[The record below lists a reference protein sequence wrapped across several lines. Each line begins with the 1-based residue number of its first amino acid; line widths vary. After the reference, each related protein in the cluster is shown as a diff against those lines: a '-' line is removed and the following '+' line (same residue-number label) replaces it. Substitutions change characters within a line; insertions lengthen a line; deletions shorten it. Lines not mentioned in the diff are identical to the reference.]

1 MSFNIF
7 SRHLFVSFLI
17 ITLNFCNL
25 QAFEN
30 KILFKIDNEIITTI
44 DIYHEVKFLKIFNPQ
59 INELNDDEQ
68 LIVSKNSIIRDKI
81 KKTEILNFVEEI
93 KVEDKFLM
101 NLVKGKYSQIEF
113 SSMVN
118 FENYLKENDLNDKL
132 IKEKFAIELIWN
144 DLVFQKYNSKI
155 SIDKKKI
162 KSEIL
167 NKPKKNLRELS
178 ISEIIFNVSKK
189 SEFEKKYRQVLKD
202 IELTGF
208 KNAALIHSVSDSAS
222 VGGYIGWIKE
232 DNLNEKIRKRIS
244 DLKKGEFSKPIL
256 TSSGFLI
263 IKVEDEKKY
272 EIDFNLDNEIN
283 NLIQFKTNEQ
293 LNQFSRL
300 YFNKIKKNVIFNE
313 L

>member
-1 MSFNIF
+1 MNSNIF
-7 SRHLFVSFLI
+7 SKHLFVSFLI
-17 ITLNFCNL
+17 LTFNFCNL

-44 DIYHEVKFLKIFNPQ
+44 DIYHELKFLKIFNPQ
-59 INELNDDEQ
+59 INELNNDEQ
-68 LIVSKNSIIRDKI
+68 LVVSKNSIIRDKI

-101 NLVKGKYSQIEF
+101 NLLKSKYLQIEF
-113 SSMVN
+113 TNIVN
-118 FENYLKENDLNDKL
+118 FEDYLKENDLNVEL

-189 SEFEKKYRQVLKD
+189 SEFEKKYEQVLKD

-232 DNLNEKIRKRIS
+232 DNLSEKIRKGIS
-244 DLKKGEFSKPIL
+244 DLKRGEFSKPIL

-272 EIDFNLDNEIN
+272 EIDSNLDNEIN
-283 NLIQFKTNEQ
+283 NLIQFKTREQ

-300 YFNKIKKNVIFNE
+300 YFNKVKKNVIFNE

>member
-1 MSFNIF
+1 MSCNIF

-17 ITLNFCNL
+17 LTFNFCNS

-44 DIYHEVKFLKIFNPQ
+44 DIYHELKFLKTFNPQ
-59 INELNDDEQ
+59 INELNNDEQ
-68 LIVSKNSIIRDKI
+68 LVVSKNSIIRDKI
-81 KKTEILNFVEEI
+81 KKTEILNFVEEV
-93 KVEDKFLM
+93 KVEDKFIM
-101 NLVKGKYSQIEF
+101 NLLKGKYSQIEF

-155 SIDKKKI
+155 SIDKQKI

-189 SEFEKKYRQVLKD
+189 SEFEKKYEQILKD

-208 KNAALIHSVSDSAS
+208 KNAALIHSVSDTAS
-222 VGGYIGWIKE
+222 IGGYIGWIKE

-244 DLKKGEFSKPIL
+244 DLEKGEFSEPIL

-272 EIDFNLDNEIN
+272 EVDFNLDNEIN

>member
-1 MSFNIF
+1 MSSNIF
-7 SRHLFVSFLI
+7 SKHVFVSFLI
-17 ITLNFCNL
+17 LTFNFCNL

-44 DIYHEVKFLKIFNPQ
+44 DIYHELKFLKTFNPQ
-59 INELNDDEQ
+59 INELNNDEQ
-68 LIVSKNSIIRDKI
+68 LVVSKNSIIRDKI
-81 KKTEILNFVEEI
+81 KKTEILNFVEEV
-93 KVEDKFLM
+93 KVEDKFIM
-101 NLVKGKYSQIEF
+101 NLLKGKYSQIEF

-155 SIDKKKI
+155 SIDKQKI

-167 NKPKKNLRELS
+167 DKPKKNLRELS
-178 ISEIIFNVSKK
+178 ISEIVFNVSKK
-189 SEFEKKYRQVLKD
+189 SEFEKKYEQILKD

-208 KNAALIHSVSDSAS
+208 KNAALIHSVSDTAS
-222 VGGYIGWIKE
+222 IGGYIGWIKE

-244 DLKKGEFSKPIL
+244 DLEKGEFSEPIL

-272 EIDFNLDNEIN
+272 EVDFNLDNEIN

>member
-1 MSFNIF
+1 MNSNIF
-7 SRHLFVSFLI
+7 SKKLFVSFLI
-17 ITLNFCNL
+17 LTFNFCSL

-44 DIYHEVKFLKIFNPQ
+44 DIYHELKFLKTFNPQ
-59 INELNDDEQ
+59 INELNNDEQ
-68 LIVSKNSIIRDKI
+68 LVVSKNSIIRDKI
-81 KKTEILNFVEEI
+81 KKTEILNFVEEV
-93 KVEDKFLM
+93 KVEDKFIM
-101 NLVKGKYSQIEF
+101 NLLKGKYSQIEF

-155 SIDKKKI
+155 SIDKQKI

-189 SEFEKKYRQVLKD
+189 SEFEKKYEQILKD

-208 KNAALIHSVSDSAS
+208 KNAALIHSVSDTAS
-222 VGGYIGWIKE
+222 IGGYIGWIKE

-244 DLKKGEFSKPIL
+244 DLEKGEFSEPIL

-263 IKVEDEKKY
+263 IKLEDEKKY
-272 EIDFNLDNEIN
+272 EVDFNLDNEIN

>member
-1 MSFNIF
+1 MSINIF
-7 SRHLFVSFLI
+7 SKYLFVFFLI
-17 ITLNFCNL
+17 LTFNFSNL

-101 NLVKGKYSQIEF
+101 NLLKSKYSQIEF
-113 SSMVN
+113 SSIVN
-118 FENYLKENDLNDKL
+118 FENYLKENDLNVNL
-132 IKEKFAIELIWN
+132 VKEKFAIELIWN
-144 DLVFQKYNSKI
+144 DLIFQKYNSKI
-155 SIDKKKI
+155 LIDKKKI

-178 ISEIIFNVSKK
+178 ISEIIFSVSKK
-189 SEFEKKYRQVLKD
+189 SEFEKKYGQVLKD

-208 KNAALIHSVSDSAS
+208 KNAALIHSISDSAS

-272 EIDFNLDNEIN
+272 EIDFNLDNEIS
-283 NLIQFKTNEQ
+283 NLIEFKTNEQ

-300 YFNKIKKNVIFNE
+300 YFNKVKKNIIFNE

>member
-1 MSFNIF
+1 MNSNIF
-7 SRHLFVSFLI
+7 SKHLFVSFLI
-17 ITLNFCNL
+17 LTFNFCNL

-59 INELNDDEQ
+59 INELNNDEQ
-68 LIVSKNSIIRDKI
+68 LVISKNSIIRDKI
-81 KKTEILNFVEEI
+81 KRTEILKYVEEI

-101 NLVKGKYSQIEF
+101 SLLKSKYSQIEF
-113 SSMVN
+113 GSIIN
-118 FENYLKENDLNDKL
+118 FENYLKENDLNVKL

-144 DLVFQKYNSKI
+144 DLVFEKYNSKI

-167 NKPKKNLRELS
+167 KKPKKNLRELS

-189 SEFEKKYRQVLKD
+189 SEFEKKYKQVLKD

-232 DNLNEKIRKRIS
+232 DNLNKKIRNRIS
-244 DLKKGEFSKPIL
+244 NLKKGEFSKPIL

-263 IKVEDEKKY
+263 IKVEDEKEY

-300 YFNKIKKNVIFNE
+300 YFNKVKNSVIFNE

>member
-1 MSFNIF
+1 MRIDIF
-7 SRHLFVSFLI
+7 SKHLFVFFLI
-17 ITLNFCNL
+17 LTFNFCNL

-101 NLVKGKYSQIEF
+101 NLLKSKYSQIEF
-113 SSMVN
+113 SSIVN
-118 FENYLKENDLNDKL
+118 FENYLKENDLNVNL
-132 IKEKFAIELIWN
+132 VKEKFAIELIWN
-144 DLVFQKYNSKI
+144 DLIFQKYNSKI
-155 SIDKKKI
+155 LIDKKKI

-167 NKPKKNLRELS
+167 SKPKKNLRELS
-178 ISEIIFNVSKK
+178 ISEIIFSISKK

-208 KNAALIHSVSDSAS
+208 KNAALIHSISDSAS

-232 DNLNEKIRKRIS
+232 DNLNKKIRKRIS

-272 EIDFNLDNEIN
+272 EIDFNLDNEIS
-283 NLIQFKTNEQ
+283 NLIEFKTNEQ

-300 YFNKIKKNVIFNE
+300 YFNKVKKNIIFNE

>member
-1 MSFNIF
+1 MNSNIF
-7 SRHLFVSFLI
+7 SKHVFVSFLI
-17 ITLNFCNL
+17 LTFNFCNL

-59 INELNDDEQ
+59 INELNNDEQ
-68 LIVSKNSIIRDKI
+68 LVVSKNSIIRDKI
-81 KKTEILNFVEEI
+81 KKTEILNFVKEV

-101 NLVKGKYSQIEF
+101 NLLKSKYSQIEF
-113 SSMVN
+113 SSIIN
-118 FENYLKENDLNDKL
+118 FENYLKENDLNVKL

-144 DLVFQKYNSKI
+144 DLVFEKYNSKI

-189 SEFEKKYRQVLKD
+189 SEFENKYEQVLKD

-232 DNLNEKIRKRIS
+232 DNLNKKIRDRIS
-244 DLKKGEFSKPIL
+244 NLKKGEFSKPIL

-300 YFNKIKKNVIFNE
+300 YFNKVKKSVIFNE

>member
-1 MSFNIF
+1 MSSDIL
-7 SRHLFVSFLI
+7 SKYLFVFFL
-17 ITLNFCNL
+17 TLTFNFCNL

-30 KILFKIDNEIITTI
+30 KILLKIDNEIITTI
-44 DIYHEVKFLKIFNPQ
+44 DIYHELKFLKIFNPR
-59 INELNDDEQ
+59 INELNNDEQ
-68 LIVSKNSIIRDKI
+68 LIISKNSIIRDKI

-113 SSMVN
+113 SSMLN
-118 FENYLKENDLNDKL
+118 FENYLKKNDLNVNFV
-132 IKEKFAIELIWN
+132 KEKFAIELIWN

-167 NKPKKNLRELS
+167 NKSKKNLRELS
-178 ISEIIFNVSKK
+178 VSEIIFNVSKK
-189 SEFEKKYRQVLKD
+189 SEFKKKYEQILKD

-208 KNAALIHSVSDSAS
+208 KNAALTHSVSDSAS

-232 DNLNEKIRKRIS
+232 DNLNEKIRKRIL
-244 DLKKGEFSKPIL
+244 DLKRGEFSKPIL

-272 EIDFNLDNEIN
+272 EIDSNLDNEIN
-283 NLIQFKTNEQ
+283 NLIQFKTREQ

-300 YFNKIKKNVIFNE
+300 YFNKVKKNVIFNE

>member
-1 MSFNIF
+1 MSSNIF
-7 SRHLFVSFLI
+7 LKHLFISFLI
-17 ITLNFCNL
+17 LTLNFCNL

-44 DIYHEVKFLKIFNPQ
+44 DIYQEVKFLKIFNPR

-68 LIVSKNSIIRDKI
+68 LVVSKNSIIRDKI
-81 KKTEILNFVEEI
+81 KKIEILKLVKEI
-93 KVEDKFLM
+93 KVEEKYLM
-101 NLVKGKYSQIEF
+101 SLLKKKYSQIEF

-118 FENYLKENDLNDKL
+118 FENYLKENDLNVKV

-144 DLVFQKYNSKI
+144 DLVFKKYNSKI

-162 KSEIL
+162 KSEVL

-178 ISEIIFNVSKK
+178 ISEIVFNVSKK
-189 SEFEKKYRQVLKD
+189 SEFEKKYEQILKD

-208 KNAALIHSVSDSAS
+208 KNAALIHSESDTAS
-222 VGGYIGWIKE
+222 IGGYIGWIRE
-232 DNLNEKIRKRIS
+232 DNLNENIRKKIS
-244 DLKKGEFSKPIL
+244 NLEKGKFSKPIL
-256 TSSGFLI
+256 TSLGFLI

-272 EIDFNLDNEIN
+272 EIDLNLDKEIAD
-283 NLIQFKTNEQ
+283 LIQFKTNEQ

-300 YFNKIKKNVIFNE
+300 YFNKVKKNVIFNE

>member
-1 MSFNIF
+1 MSSNIF
-7 SRHLFVSFLI
+7 LKHLFISFLI
-17 ITLNFCNL
+17 LTLNFCNL

-30 KILFKIDNEIITTI
+30 KILFKIDNQIITTI

-59 INELNDDEQ
+59 INELNNDEQ
-68 LIVSKNSIIRDKI
+68 LVVSKNSIIRDKI

-93 KVEDKFLM
+93 KVEDKFLL
-101 NLVKGKYSQIEF
+101 NLLKTKYSQIEF

-118 FENYLKENDLNDKL
+118 FENYLKENDLNVKL

-155 SIDKKKI
+155 SINKKKI

-178 ISEIIFNVSKK
+178 ISEIVFNVSKK
-189 SEFEKKYRQVLKD
+189 SEFEKKYEQILKD

-222 VGGYIGWIKE
+222 IGGYIGWIKE
-232 DNLNEKIRKRIS
+232 DN
-244 DLKKGEFSKPIL
+244 
-256 TSSGFLI
+256 
-263 IKVEDEKKY
+263 
-272 EIDFNLDNEIN
+272 
-283 NLIQFKTNEQ
+283 
-293 LNQFSRL
+293 
-300 YFNKIKKNVIFNE
+300 
-313 L
+313 

>member
-1 MSFNIF
+1 MIGNIF
-7 SRHLFVSFLI
+7 SKHLFIFFLI
-17 ITLNFCNL
+17 LTFNFCNL

-30 KILFKIDNEIITTI
+30 KILFKIDNEIITTV

-59 INELNDDEQ
+59 IYDLTKNEQ
-68 LIVSKNSIIRDKI
+68 LVISKNSIIRDKI
-81 KKTEILNFVEEI
+81 KKTEILKFVEEI
-93 KVEDKFLM
+93 KVEEKYLI
-101 NLVKGKYSQIEF
+101 NLLKSKYSQINVDTVK
-113 SSMVN
+113 S
-118 FENYLKENDLNDKL
+118 FENYLLKNDLNFDL
-132 IKEKFAIELIWN
+132 IKEKFSIELIWN

-155 SIDKKKI
+155 SIDKEKI
-162 KSEIL
+162 KSEVL
-167 NKPKKNLRELS
+167 KKPKKNLRELS

-189 SEFEKKYRQVLKD
+189 SEFQKKYEKILKD

-208 KNAALIHSVSDSAS
+208 KNAALTHSVSDSAS

-232 DNLNEKIRKRIS
+232 DNLNDNIKNKVSNLKI
-244 DLKKGEFSKPIL
+244 GEFSKPIL

-272 EIDFNLDNEIN
+272 EIDFNLDREIK

-300 YFNKIKKNVIFNE
+300 YFNKVKKDIIFNE

>member
-1 MSFNIF
+1 MNSNIF
-7 SRHLFVSFLI
+7 SKHVFVSFLI
-17 ITLNFCNL
+17 VIFSFCNL

-44 DIYHEVKFLKIFNPQ
+44 DIYHELKFLKTFNPQ
-59 INELNDDEQ
+59 INELNNDEQ
-68 LIVSKNSIIRDKI
+68 LVVSKNSIIRDKI
-81 KKTEILNFVEEI
+81 KKTEILNFVEEV
-93 KVEDKFLM
+93 KVEDKFIM
-101 NLVKGKYSQIEF
+101 NLLKGKYSQIEF

-155 SIDKKKI
+155 SIDKQKI

-178 ISEIIFNVSKK
+178 ISEIVFNVSKK
-189 SEFEKKYRQVLKD
+189 SEFEKKYEQILKD

-208 KNAALIHSVSDSAS
+208 KNAALIHSVSDTAS
-222 VGGYIGWIKE
+222 IGGYIGWIKE

-244 DLKKGEFSKPIL
+244 DLEKGEFSEPIL

-272 EIDFNLDNEIN
+272 EVDFNLDNEIN

>member
-1 MSFNIF
+1 MSSDIL
-7 SRHLFVSFLI
+7 SKYLFVFFLI
-17 ITLNFCNL
+17 LTFNFCNL

-44 DIYHEVKFLKIFNPQ
+44 DIYHELKFLKIFNPQ
-59 INELNDDEQ
+59 INELNNDEQ
-68 LIVSKNSIIRDKI
+68 LVVSKNSIIRDKI

-101 NLVKGKYSQIEF
+101 NLLKSKYLQIEF
-113 SSMVN
+113 TNILN
-118 FENYLKENDLNDKL
+118 FENYLKENNLNIEL

-144 DLVFQKYNSKI
+144 DLVFQKYHSKI

-167 NKPKKNLRELS
+167 NKPKKNLKELS
-178 ISEIIFNVSKK
+178 ISEIVFNVSKK
-189 SEFEKKYRQVLKD
+189 SEFEKKYEQILKD

-232 DNLNEKIRKRIS
+232 DNLNEKIRKKIS

-272 EIDFNLDNEIN
+272 EIDFNLDNEIS

-300 YFNKIKKNVIFNE
+300 YFNKVKKSVIFNE